1 MVIRL
6 ISPDVSDALVGD
18 RRIVDGVRDLA
29 MAHEG
34 LQGPCIDSTSRQG
47 VTSSMT
53 QHVSMDR
60 EWQPSGLT
68 KPFYELLG
76 AVDG

>member
-1 MVIRL
+1 
-6 ISPDVSDALVGD
+6 
-18 RRIVDGVRDLA
+18 

-34 LQGPCIDSTSRQG
+34 LQRSRIDPSARQG
-47 VTSSMT
+47 VSSRMA

-60 EWQPSGLT
+60 EWQLSGRA

>member
-1 MVIRL
+1 
-6 ISPDVSDALVGD
+6 
-18 RRIVDGVRDLA
+18 

-34 LQGPCIDSTSRQG
+34 LQCPCIDSTSRQG